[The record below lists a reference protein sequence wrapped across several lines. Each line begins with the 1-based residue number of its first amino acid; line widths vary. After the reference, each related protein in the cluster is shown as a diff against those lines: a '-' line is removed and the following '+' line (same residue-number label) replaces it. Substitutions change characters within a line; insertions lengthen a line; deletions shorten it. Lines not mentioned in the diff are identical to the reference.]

1 MDSQQNDADAQMA
14 KIQDEKTALRR
25 QLIALVIMSVLV
37 TGLFYGV
44 TLMQNPYKT
53 AWTRRWSSHQAIRK
67 IKSCSFVEAQPK
79 QGHQNILAN
88 KPMHFMFSKTWDKT
102 LLI

>member
-14 KIQDEKTALRR
+14 KIQGEKTALRR

-37 TGLFYGV
+37 TGLFYGI

-53 AWTRRWSSHQAIRK
+53 A
-67 IKSCSFVEAQPK
+67 
-79 QGHQNILAN
+79 
-88 KPMHFMFSKTWDKT
+88 
-102 LLI
+102 